1 MVLKWLPI
9 TGPAGP
15 GSPDA
20 LYVGGTEVARMVER
34 LDGSWFAVLRYPD
47 REAVQRPCT
56 SYEAGRAGCET
67 WASRHR
73 VALEAHAERRH
84 LTWLAKQTWRG
95 LDSVIA
101 RRRLE
106 ELDRQ
111 APAAP
116 ASLQGPAWLDCLRVG
131 ERGRPGDSRGRSGSL
146 GHAPYVAGGPQHVLV
161 A

>member
-1 MVLKWLPI
+1 MALKWLPT
-9 TGPAGP
+9 TGPVGP
-15 GSPDA
+15 GSRDA

-56 SYEAGRAGCET
+56 SYEAGRAGCEA

-73 VALEAHAERRH
+73 VALEAHAELRH

-116 ASLQGPAWLDCLRVG
+116 ASLQGPARPDCVLTG
-131 ERGRPGDSRGRSGSL
+131 ESGRPGDSRGRSESG
-146 GHAPYVAGGPQHVLV
+146 GRAPCVAGDVSLPMV